1 MTGKHK
7 ADTDR
12 VNFLTS
18 EIQRLEMSINALCKQ
33 RAGRIAWNEDD
44 TVNEAWCC
52 VCGKFRV
59 FPDQGEDTCHQCT
72 KEI

>member
-33 RAGRIAWNEDD
+33 RAGRI
-44 TVNEAWCC
+44 TWCC

-59 FPDQGEDTCHQCT
+59 YPDDGQDTCDHCT
-72 KEI
+72 